1 MSLVKQWMTDILL
14 EITNQEMTKVAKE
27 VFQYEK
33 GKWVLILLSM
43 LMKIYCVE
51 NNSQFFDDYLIQI
64 STVKRM
70 DKPRL
75 KSVVYIGLYYLSAIN
90 KMNLI

>member
-33 GKWVLILLSM
+33 GLLIKFCNLS
-43 LMKIYCVE
+43 
-51 NNSQFFDDYLIQI
+51 
-64 STVKRM
+64 
-70 DKPRL
+70 L
-75 KSVVYIGLYYLSAIN
+75 KT
-90 KMNLI
+90 

>member
-33 GKWVLILLSM
+33 GKCALILFDLN
-43 LMKIYCVE
+43 E
-51 NNSQFFDDYLIQI
+51 NLFRR
-64 STVKRM
+64 K
-70 DKPRL
+70 
-75 KSVVYIGLYYLSAIN
+75 
-90 KMNLI
+90 

>member
-33 GKWVLILLSM
+33 GKCVLLL
-43 LMKIYCVE
+43 
-51 NNSQFFDDYLIQI
+51 FD
-64 STVKRM
+64 VN
-70 DKPRL
+70 
-75 KSVVYIGLYYLSAIN
+75 G
-90 KMNLI
+90 NLLHRN

>member
-33 GKWVLILLSM
+33 GKRRCCYFLLFHFLNVCLKRNNYIFEHLIH
-43 LMKIYCVE
+43 YFY
-51 NNSQFFDDYLIQI
+51 Q
-64 STVKRM
+64 
-70 DKPRL
+70 L
-75 KSVVYIGLYYLSAIN
+75 KN
-90 KMNLI
+90 

>member
-33 GKWVLILLSM
+33 GIL
-43 LMKIYCVE
+43 
-51 NNSQFFDDYLIQI
+51 FFTSPVI
-64 STVKRM
+64 M
-70 DKPRL
+70 AL
-75 KSVVYIGLYYLSAIN
+75 KSYLTSQIVDQILAIPQT
-90 KMNLI
+90 KTVFGQPFFP